1 MNYAGKKEKEN
12 KNLKT
17 SIIVFGIILLLVLGI
32 YFYLRNIMP
41 SQMFS
46 QGKKAMDAGQYEK
59 ALKLF
64 KYVSDARPYD
74 TEPIYY
80 QALALSKLPPT
91 YENQK
96 KLYEIAQLEDCDEA
110 SNLADTIL
118 ANMRGQIDHQVGPNY
133 IDNVLYDDVLIR
145 WNNSQP
151 ITYSIFADNSVPE
164 EYISSVKNAFLNW
177 ESVTNGEIN
186 FKETEGNKNANI
198 CVNFLDD
205 ITLKDKNYNPNI
217 IAKTI
222 PAMEN
227 NVLQRMDIYIKKG
240 KSYSPDKMLTIAE
253 HEVGH
258 ALGFG
263 GHSSDPND
271 IMYYNRD
278 YRDSAPSTQ
287 LTLRDMNTL
296 KLLYRMVPDVID
308 KPLDAAQ
315 YNNLFYHGVLTS
327 YPGENFEL
335 EIQRLISQLKHDGND
350 IVAWVDL
357 AIKYAYKKQYARS
370 NFILDKVFPL
380 VRNDFENQ
388 HVVLYNLAVNFY
400 KMRNYNASA
409 RYLHL
414 AQNIKTDLDTQIL
427 ETFIDVRL
435 GKLELA
441 KKKLKVLIEQYPENV
456 EVALKLA
463 EVYHIKKE
471 KQLEKDVIDNLLK
484 RNPKAIRD
492 RRVLKYK
499 AKNGK
504 NSLSATSKK

>member
-1 MNYAGKKEKEN
+1 MNSAKNNEKQK

-17 SIIVFGIILLLVLGI
+17 SMVVFGVILVLILGI
-32 YFYLRNIMP
+32 YFYLKNIMP
-41 SQMFS
+41 SQMFN
-46 QGKKAMDAGQYEK
+46 QGKKAMEAGQYEK
-59 ALKLF
+59 ALNLF
-64 KYVSDARPYD
+64 NYVANARPYD

-80 QALALSKLPPT
+80 QALAISKLPPT

-118 ANMRGQIDHQVGPNY
+118 SNMRGQIDKQIGPNY
-133 IDNVLYDDVLIR
+133 VDNVLYDDELIR
-145 WNNSQP
+145 WNNAEP
-151 ITYSIFADNSVPE
+151 ITYSIFADGFVPE
-164 EYISSVKNAFLNW
+164 EYIASVKNAFLNW
-177 ESVTNGEIN
+177 QSVSGGEIN
-186 FKETEGNKNANI
+186 FKETDGNKNANI

-205 ITLKDKNYNPNI
+205 ITLQDKTYNPNI

-222 PAMEN
+222 PAVKDD
-227 NVLQRMDIYIKKG
+227 VLQRMDIYIKKG
-240 KSYSPDKMLTIAE
+240 KSYSPEKMLAVAE

-258 ALGFG
+258 ALGLG

-278 YRDSAPSTQ
+278 YKDSAPSTDI
-287 LTLRDMNTL
+287 TLRDMNTL
-296 KLLYRMVPDVID
+296 KLLYKMVPDVID
-308 KPLDAAQ
+308 KPIDASQ
-315 YNNLFYHGVLTS
+315 YNNLFYHGLLTT

-335 EIQRLISQLKHDGND
+335 EIQRLISQIRRDGND

-357 AIKYAYKKQYARS
+357 AINYAYKKQYARS
-370 NFILDKVFPL
+370 NFILNKVLPL
-380 VRNDFENQ
+380 VKNDFENQ

-400 KMRNYNASA
+400 KMRNYNTSS
-409 RYLHL
+409 RYLIL
-414 AQNIKTDLDTQIL
+414 AQDIKKDLDTQIL

-435 GKLELA
+435 GKLNLA
-441 KKKLKVLIEQYPENV
+441 ERKLKLLIEEYPDNIEI
-456 EVALKLA
+456 ALKLA

-499 AKNGK
+499 AKNNSK
-504 NSLSATSKK
+504 SLSATSRK